1 MKVLWVTAQIIPL
14 VAEELKVKKT
24 GFGGWVMNMLD
35 FLNKEDDIELGI
47 AMVSTNVDKM
57 LIIEKENIKCFIAR
71 DLGTKSIDEKTRDQ
85 IIATFKPD
93 IIHIEGTEFEIH
105 NSFSRI
111 KNIPTLVSL
120 QGILEGYEPYQYGQI
135 ELIDKLFSFN
145 ASSII
150 SSLILFLKKRLL
162 FTKRLKYEAQ
172 TIRNA
177 KYLSGR
183 TSWDRAHSYWINPM
197 AEYFVCNRILRKSFY
212 NIVWNKDRI
221 EKNTIFIGNGYSP
234 LKGLHFVL
242 KAIKILKV
250 QIPDIKLIVAGDKPI
265 LESKGMTV
273 KKYGYSKIISKYIDD
288 NKLQNNVKFTGPLL
302 EKDMVEQML
311 KSNVYVLPSLIENS
325 PNTLGEAMIL
335 GMPCVSAYAGGAP
348 DMAVDGKECL
358 FYRANDSSMLAWQ
371 IKRVLENDELAISL
385 GEEARKHARFTHDPV
400 MNKSLLISAYKTIIK
415 SNDRKVQ

>member
-14 VAEELKVKKT
+14 VADELKVKKT

-35 FLNKEDDIELGI
+35 LLSKEKNIELGI
-47 AMVSTNVDKM
+47 VMVSPNIDNM
-57 LIIEKENIKCFIAR
+57 MIIDKENIKCFIAR
-71 DLGTKSIDEKTRDQ
+71 DLGSKSIDEKTRDR
-85 IIATFKPD
+85 IIAFFKPD

-105 NSFSRI
+105 NSFSKI

-135 ELIDKLFSFN
+135 ELIDELFSFN
-145 ASSII
+145 LSSII
-150 SSLILFLKKRLL
+150 SSLVIYLKKQFL
-162 FTKRLKYEAQ
+162 FKRRLKYEIQ
-172 TIRNA
+172 TIKNA

-212 NIVWNKDRI
+212 NIVWNKDVA
-221 EKNTIFIGNGYSP
+221 EKNTIFVGNGYSP

-250 QIPDIKLIVAGDKPI
+250 QIPDIKLIVAGDRPI
-265 LESKGMTV
+265 LDNKGMTL
-273 KKYGYSKIISKYIDD
+273 KKYGYSKIISKYIED
-288 NKLQNNVKFTGPLL
+288 NKLQKNVKFTGPLL

-311 KSNVYVLPSLIENS
+311 KANVYLLPSLIENS

-371 IKRVLENDELAISL
+371 IKKVLENDEFAISL
-385 GEEARKHARFTHDPV
+385 GEEARKHARLTHDPA
-400 MNKSLLISAYKTIIK
+400 MNKNLLISAYKTIIK
-415 SNDRKVQ
+415 LNDRNTR